1 MGTPGEGCSAK
12 FISPGAVT
20 GGLGVWNTP
29 QEKGGSRGPSLGNFS
44 KINLFKTHFYAF

>member
-20 GGLGVWNTP
+20 GGLGVFRKKGD
-29 QEKGGSRGPSLGNFS
+29 QEGPPLEICQKLTYS
-44 KINLFKTHFYAF
+44 KRIYMHSETN

>member
-20 GGLGVWNTP
+20 GGLGVWKKGD
-29 QEKGGSRGPSLGNFS
+29 QEGSPLEMFQKLTYS
-44 KINLFKTHFYAF
+44 KRIFKHSETN